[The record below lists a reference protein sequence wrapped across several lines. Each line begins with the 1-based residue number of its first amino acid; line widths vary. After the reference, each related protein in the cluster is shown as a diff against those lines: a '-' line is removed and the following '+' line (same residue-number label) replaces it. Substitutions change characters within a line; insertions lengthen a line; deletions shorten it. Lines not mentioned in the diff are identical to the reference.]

1 MKFRFFAVLMLATC
15 MLTALVPHTV
25 LAQSCGTNL
34 SCTTSGDAFT
44 VSNSAGAAMFGST
57 SLTSGNASAIHAQD
71 GSGGVCTAA
80 FSAPST
86 GLRGESYSYIG
97 VEGFT
102 TSGTAGV
109 AGYQIA
115 SLCQQ
120 GTGWIVNGMLAA
132 RVSGHNYGVYSN
144 GDSGVKGN
152 LTVTGNASITGTLTV
167 TGTKSFAEPH
177 PTDAAKEILY
187 VALEGPEAGTYF
199 RGTGRTVRGVAVIEV
214 PESFRLV
221 SDESGLT
228 VVATPVGK
236 LVTMAVIKK
245 SLDRIVVQSSED
257 VEFDYMVNGVRR
269 SFKNFEAIV
278 PNLHFVPD
286 GPDDRQFFTLPAE
299 SQRRLVQ
306 TGVYTPDGRVNL
318 LKAHEM
324 GWDQAWG
331 QEKTALDEKLPA
343 NR

>member
-1 MKFRFFAVLMLATC
+1 MPQA
-15 MLTALVPHTV
+15 V
-25 LAQSCGTNL
+25 LAQSCGTSL
-34 SCTTSGDAFT
+34 SCSLSGDAFT
-44 VSNSAGAAMFGST
+44 VSNSAGAAILGST

-71 GSGGVCTAA
+71 GSGAVCSLA

-86 GLRGESYSYIG
+86 GLRGESHDYIG

-102 TSGTAGV
+102 TLGSAGV
-109 AGYQIA
+109 AGYQI
-115 SLCQQ
+115 SSVCIT
-120 GTGWIVNGMLAA
+120 GTGWIVNGMLGA
-132 RVSGHNYGVYSN
+132 RVGGHNYGVYSN

-152 LTVTGNASITGTLTV
+152 LSVTGTLTV
-167 TGTKSFAEPH
+167 TGTKNFVEPH

-214 PESFRLV
+214 PESFRMV

-236 LVTMAVIKK
+236 LVTMAVIQK

-269 SFKNFEAIV
+269 SFRDFEAV
-278 PNLHFVPD
+278 APNQHFVPD
-286 GPDDRQFFTLPAE
+286 GPNDRQFFSLPTE

-306 TGVYTPDGRVNL
+306 TGIYTPDGRVNL

-331 QEKTALDEKLPA
+331 QEKAALDERPPTD
-343 NR
+343 R